1 MLSPPSE
8 SNPYGITGG
17 PYEEYFY
24 LELPIQDTSIKK
36 RYVYVKDR
44 SVMFPMHFGLELAAV
59 MIQKPE
65 RANWKNCMQSESE
78 EVALVGKFRK
88 SFEKYDFT

>member
-24 LELPIQDTSIKK
+24 LELPLQDTPIKK

-44 SVMFPMHFGLELAAV
+44 SIFFPMHFGLELAAV
-59 MIQKPE
+59 IIQKPE
-65 RANWKNCMQSESE
+65 RANWKNCQQSERE
-78 EVALVGKFRK
+78 EVELAENFRK
-88 SFEKYDFT
+88 SFERFDFT